1 VNITVNTGTS
11 DGEDGVEQR
20 GTDVRIDLGDML
32 LLTGDDPNKALH
44 HSLGAVRHRCIHSKR
59 KRIERDLVAGRG
71 VLFRNMPVLGVLL
84 LLRQEECLTRR

>member
-32 LLTGDDPNKALH
+32 LLTGDDPNF
-44 HSLGAVRHRCIHSKR
+44 
-59 KRIERDLVAGRG
+59 
-71 VLFRNMPVLGVLL
+71 FRYHAMDA
-84 LLRQEECLTRR
+84 E